1 MIFSL
6 PIQWCCCEPCA
17 GNDLHRHHG
26 LVPSEGGRHLLLTFE
41 LFVFMSVHICLSVRG
56 EIRGQLPQ
64 VSSLLPPCGIQGRD
78 SGCQVCASTL
88 HQPSHLLSQ
97 GRRMQPL
104 CPGLSG
110 LTWSGATVSLCSVLR
125 GLLRQPVF
133 PVGVGSEGRADPW
146 LSVSLF
152 LLL

>member
-1 MIFSL
+1 M
-6 PIQWCCCEPCA
+6 
-17 GNDLHRHHG
+17 
-26 LVPSEGGRHLLLTFE
+26 LLTFE

-56 EIRGQLPQ
+56 EVRGQLPQ

-125 GLLRQPVF
+125 GLLRQTACVSSWRRLRAQSRSMAECITFLIAVTRYPR
-133 PVGVGSEGRADPW
+133 GSNLREGGCIW
-146 LSVSLF
+146 LTV
-152 LLL
+152 